1 MIKNRYKFLEFIK
14 KLKLYLITVKA
25 NDILKDEIYA
35 RICKIDAKIW
45 HSVIYLSQQMHIFW
59 STMEKDFF
67 WQKINYILQR
77 LNKNGYASY

>member
-35 RICKIDAKIW
+35 RICKIDAKI
-45 HSVIYLSQQMHIFW
+45 
-59 STMEKDFF
+59 
-67 WQKINYILQR
+67 
-77 LNKNGYASY
+77 